1 MTDER
6 PRLLLLNGPNLNMLG
21 RRNPGHYGVFTLED
35 AEQAAREEADRLGYT
50 LDTFQS
56 NHEGDLVDAIH
67 QAMGHCSGI
76 VINAGAFTH
85 YSYALHDAIELCGLP
100 TIEVHISD
108 IHKREPWRRV
118 SVIRPACA
126 DQIAGL
132 GMASY
137 TEGVRRLAAFLA
149 AQEGSER

>member
-1 MTDER
+1 MTDDR
-6 PRLLLLNGPNLNMLG
+6 PRLRLLNGPILNMLG
-21 RRNPGHYGVFTLED
+21 RLNPGHYGVFTLAD
-35 AEQAAREEADRLGYT
+35 AEQAAREEAERLGYA
-50 LDTFQS
+50 LDAFQS

-67 QAMGHCSGI
+67 QAMEHSRGI

-85 YSYALHDAIELCGLP
+85 YSSAPHDASELCGLP

-108 IHKREPWRRV
+108 IHTREPWRRI

-126 DQIAGL
+126 DQITGL

-137 TEGVRRLAAFLA
+137 TEGVRRLAALLA
-149 AQEGSER
+149 AQERSGS